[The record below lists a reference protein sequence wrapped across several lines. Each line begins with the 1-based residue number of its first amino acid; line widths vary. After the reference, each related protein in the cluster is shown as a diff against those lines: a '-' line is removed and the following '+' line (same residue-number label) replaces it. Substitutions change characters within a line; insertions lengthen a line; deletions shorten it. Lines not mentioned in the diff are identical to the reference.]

1 MWDVFLGNL
10 EDFLLFFQLNFSLLL
25 ARQRRESLTSGARA
39 SGPLTVV
46 PLFSVHTLC
55 SNLTHLALNLLLSLW
70 PQGSGRLPWPHSAS
84 SPSSV
89 RGNLYHF
96 VCVKHTCLLQAEQM
110 GSGSEDCCITYTGPD
125 PPKYH
130 LSQGYCTGKISLQP
144 PPPPPNHFTEG
155 HSHTAQAS
163 PSLALNKQ
171 NLLLVSIMNW
181 RRKGELS
188 VISQQRFCFITF
200 AGSEINHIWVFP

>member
-1 MWDVFLGNL
+1 MWDVFPRNL
-10 EDFLLFFQLNFSLLL
+10 EDFLLFFQLNFSFLL

-39 SGPLTVV
+39 SGPLTAV
-46 PLFSVHTLC
+46 PLFSVHTVFQPA
-55 SNLTHLALNLLLSLW
+55 HLALNLLLSLW
-70 PQGSGRLPWPHSAS
+70 PQCSGRLPWPHSAS

-96 VCVKHTCLLQAEQM
+96 VCVNTPAFCKQSRWR
-110 GSGSEDCCITYTGPD
+110 SGSKDCCITYTGPD
-125 PPKYH
+125 PLKYH

-171 NLLLVSIMNW
+171 NPLLVSIMNW
-181 RRKGELS
+181 RWKGELT

-200 AGSEINHIWVFP
+200 SGSEINHIWVFP